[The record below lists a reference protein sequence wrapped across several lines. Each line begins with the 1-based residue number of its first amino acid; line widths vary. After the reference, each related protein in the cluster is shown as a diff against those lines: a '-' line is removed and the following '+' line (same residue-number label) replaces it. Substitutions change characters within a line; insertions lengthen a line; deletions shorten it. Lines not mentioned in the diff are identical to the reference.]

1 MDIRLASLDDER
13 TLYDICVITGDSGKD
28 ASGIFDQ
35 PDLLGDIWVG
45 PYLHLSPDY
54 CFVVDDKDEVFGY
67 CIATLDTKSFETIAD
82 SVWWPAKQAFY
93 KKPDI
98 SQQDTWSR
106 DERIAH
112 LIHNPLRSPSEYL
125 EEFPSHAHINL
136 VPEMQGKG
144 WGKKL
149 MQAME
154 DSLRSAG
161 SRGVHLILSSKNLN
175 ALAFYQAV
183 GYHIIFERAGEIGVA
198 KKL

>member
-1 MDIRLASLDDER
+1 
-13 TLYDICVITGDSGKD
+13 
-28 ASGIFDQ
+28 
-35 PDLLGDIWVG
+35 
-45 PYLHLSPDY
+45 
-54 CFVVDDKDEVFGY
+54 
-67 CIATLDTKSFETIAD
+67 
-82 SVWWPAKQAFY
+82 
-93 KKPDI
+93 
-98 SQQDTWSR
+98 
-106 DERIAH
+106 
-112 LIHNPLRSPSEYL
+112 LRSPSEFL

-161 SRGVHLILSSKNLN
+161 SPGVHLILSSKNLN

-183 GYHIIFERAGEIGVA
+183 GYHIIFERTGEIGVA